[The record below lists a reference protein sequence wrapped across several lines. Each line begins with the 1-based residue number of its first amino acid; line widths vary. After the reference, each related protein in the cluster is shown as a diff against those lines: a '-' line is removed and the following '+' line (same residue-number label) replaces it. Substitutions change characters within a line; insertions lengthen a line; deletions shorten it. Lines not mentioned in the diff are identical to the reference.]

1 MEELATKAERAST
14 KFMQVKYMSKR
25 INEKF
30 EAVVSGVNER
40 GLFVEI
46 KSSKCEGLVRMKD
59 IPNDYFVY
67 DHKNICVVGQNTHEE
82 YCLGDEVLIKLVGTD
97 LDKKHIDFKILERKE

>member
-1 MEELATKAERAST
+1 
-14 KFMQVKYMSKR
+14 MQVKYMSRR

-67 DHKNICVVGQNTHEE
+67 DHKNLCVVGQNTHEE
-82 YCLGDEVLIKLVGTD
+82 YCLGDEVLIKVVGTD